1 MSQFGEP
8 WKDGK
13 FKVSARISGGEDD
26 ETDLEMRA
34 DDGQKFT
41 IGTIDDEYAAR
52 VIACLNACYGIPTE
66 VLENNQIVLSNASPS
81 GLKLLGW
88 KTAWL
93 RPLSPQTPDMVHFPI
108 PGLKSGN
115 FVKWDYSE
123 PPNPPE
129 SKE

>member
-66 VLENNQIVLSNASPS
+66 VLEKLTPEKLNLALAIAANELH
-81 GLKLLGW
+81 LKNERMIEQC
-88 KTAWL
+88 T
-93 RPLSPQTPDMVHFPI
+93 M
-108 PGLKSGN
+108 
-115 FVKWDYSE
+115 
-123 PPNPPE
+123 PPHPPE

>member
-66 VLENNQIVLSNASPS
+66 VLESISPDHDGLQVASLIGGYPFATRT
-81 GLKLLGW
+81 LRYP
-88 KTAWL
+88 TA
-93 RPLSPQTPDMVHFPI
+93 
-108 PGLKSGN
+108 
-115 FVKWDYSE
+115 
-123 PPNPPE
+123 PPHPPE